1 MSFKVGIIQLDIHL
15 GEITKNVTYA
25 LSLIQN
31 MMGKGVRLIVLP
43 ELWSSGFDYKHL
55 AKLAENT
62 PKILQEVRQII
73 TDDTIVIGTLPEV
86 KKGKLYNIAFL
97 TDKSGLLGWYQKIHL
112 FTPTGENKHFTPGK
126 EIAVIDTHLGKIGLL
141 ICYDLR
147 FPEIARC
154 LMLKGAEILVISAA
168 WPLERIEHWRILLR
182 ARAIENQL
190 FVIAA
195 NASGIQNKIKMGGHS
210 AVISPDGRCLVEAGC
225 FETILIT
232 EIDLKRVYAFRE
244 EIPCLKSRRP
254 EVYNV

>member
-1 MSFKVGIIQLDIHL
+1 MLVKIGIIQLDIHL
-15 GEITKNVTYA
+15 GEINKNVTYA
-25 LSLIQN
+25 LSNIQN
-31 MMGKGVRLIVLP
+31 MVEKGVRLIVLP
-43 ELWSSGFDYKHL
+43 ELWTSGFDYKHL

-62 PKILQEVRQII
+62 PKILQEVQQII
-73 TDDTIVIGTLPEV
+73 TANTLVIGTLPEI
-86 KKGKLYNIAFL
+86 KKGKLYNTAFL
-97 TDKSGLLGWYQKIHL
+97 IDKTGLLDFYQKSHL
-112 FTPTGENKHFTPGK
+112 FTPSGEDKHFTPGK
-126 EIAVIDTHLGKIGLL
+126 KLVVTPSYLGKIGVL

-154 LMLKGAEILVISAA
+154 LTLKDAEILAISAA

-210 AVISPDGRCLVEAGC
+210 AVISPDGTCLGEADNS
-225 FETILIT
+225 ETILIT
-232 EIDLKRVYAFRE
+232 EIDLKRVYTFRE

-254 EVYNV
+254 EIYNV

>member
-1 MSFKVGIIQLDIHL
+1 MLVKIGIIQLDIHL
-15 GEITKNVTYA
+15 GEINRNVNYA
-25 LSLIQN
+25 LSNIQN
-31 MMGKGVRLIVLP
+31 MVEKGVRLIVLP
-43 ELWSSGFDYKHL
+43 ELWTSGFDYKHL
-55 AKLAENT
+55 EKIAETT
-62 PKILQEVRQII
+62 PKILKKISQLV
-73 TDDTIVIGTLPEV
+73 TDNTIVIGTMPQI
-86 KKGKLYNIAFL
+86 KKEKLYNVAFL
-97 TDKSGLLGWYQKIHL
+97 INKKGLLGEYQKIHL
-112 FTPTGENKHFTPGK
+112 FTPTEEDKHFTPGK
-126 EIAVIDTHLGKIGLL
+126 KLVVTPSYLGKIGVL

-154 LMLKGAEILVISAA
+154 LTLKDAEILAISAA

-210 AVISPDGRCLVEAGC
+210 AVISPDGTCLIEADDS
-225 FETILIT
+225 ETILIT
-232 EIDLKRVYAFRE
+232 EIDLKRVYTFRE

>member
-1 MSFKVGIIQLDIHL
+1 MLVKIGIIQLDIHL
-15 GEITKNVTYA
+15 GEINKNVTYA
-25 LSLIQN
+25 LSNIQN
-31 MMGKGVRLIVLP
+31 MVEKGVRLIVLP

-62 PKILQEVRQII
+62 PKILQEVQQII
-73 TDDTIVIGTLPEV
+73 TANTLVIGTLPEI
-86 KKGKLYNIAFL
+86 KKGKLYNTAFL
-97 TDKSGLLGWYQKIHL
+97 IDKTGLLDFYQKSHL
-112 FTPTGENKHFTPGK
+112 FTPSGEDKHFTPGK
-126 EIAVIDTHLGKIGLL
+126 KAVVVTTHLSKIGVL

-154 LMLKGAEILVISAA
+154 LTLKGAEILAISAA

-210 AVISPDGRCLVEAGC
+210 AVISPDGTCLGEADNS
-225 FETILIT
+225 ETILIT
-232 EIDLKRVYAFRE
+232 EIDLKRVYTFRE

-254 EVYNV
+254 EIYNV